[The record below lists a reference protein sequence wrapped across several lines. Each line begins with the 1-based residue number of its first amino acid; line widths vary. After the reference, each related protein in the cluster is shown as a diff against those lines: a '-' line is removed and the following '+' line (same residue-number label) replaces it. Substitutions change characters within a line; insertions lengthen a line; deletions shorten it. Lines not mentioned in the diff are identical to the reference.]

1 MTEPLAQRV
10 QQQAAR
16 WVILQQQ
23 PNFSATER
31 QRLALWLAEHPQHR
45 QAYQQALQLWQQAAA
60 LPTNPKLNLAPR
72 KRKSLWP
79 RALAVAA
86 GVLLM
91 VGWSW
96 HQELLIRLQ
105 ADQYSA
111 QAIQQVHLADG
122 SQVLLDAQ
130 SAISINYSPQRRQI
144 KLLKGAATF
153 YVEPSNAPFQ
163 VQTQQTEIQALG
175 TVFMVRQTAQHTQ
188 VAALEHSVAVS
199 LPKLGQQLQL
209 DQGQS
214 LQVAANGQQVSA
226 IQPLASQHADWQQGY
241 LVFNQQ
247 PLAEVV
253 QRVASYCPYQLLLI
267 NGEKAKQQVSA
278 VLQIDQ
284 LEQGLSELVNQFE
297 LQRYQLPGMTV
308 LR

>member
-1 MTEPLAQRV
+1 MTEPLPQRV

-23 PNFSATER
+23 PNFSATE
-31 QRLALWLAEHPQHR
+31 QQHLVQWLAEHPQHR
-45 QAYQQALQLWQQAAA
+45 QAYQQALQLWQKAAA

-72 KRKSLWP
+72 KRLWP

-86 GVLLM
+86 GVLLV
-91 VGWSW
+91 VGLSW

-153 YVEPSNAPFQ
+153 YVEPNNAPFQ
-163 VQTQQTEIQALG
+163 VQVQQTEIQALD

-188 VAALEHSVAVS
+188 VAALEHSVAVN

-214 LQVAANGQQVSA
+214 LQVAANGQQISS